1 MIFLRITIKI
11 KSQKTRTIVTII
23 IIIIIIII
31 KIVIIVIIVI
41 IKIIIIIII
50 IITRPV
56 LARVVIRQGHTVV
69 IIAIYCQLG
78 VACKVVFSNATDTN
92 STKYLERNNAKVA
105 KVDVRSRVCNSYSK

>member
-23 IIIIIIII
+23 IIIIIMI
-31 KIVIIVIIVI
+31 KIVIIFIKVI
-41 IKIIIIIII
+41 IIIIIII

-56 LARVVIRQGHTVV
+56 LARVVIRQGHKVV

-92 STKYLERNNAKVA
+92 STERNNAKVA

>member
-1 MIFLRITIKI
+1 MRFLRIIIKI

-23 IIIIIIII
+23 IIII

-41 IKIIIIIII
+41 IIIIIIII

>member
-23 IIIIIIII
+23 IIIIMI

-41 IKIIIIIII
+41 IIIIIII

-56 LARVVIRQGHTVV
+56 FSVVIRQGHTVV

-92 STKYLERNNAKVA
+92 
-105 KVDVRSRVCNSYSK
+105 